1 MFVFMMCCVQVNRNH
16 VNLKAHVPSAV
27 DKLTRDN
34 RESKKLMISSQVY
47 SGKTTQFDVA
57 KGFGFIEVDDTSIG
71 EVFVHQTELI
81 QQGFR
86 LLEQGQL
93 VEFRIGISKESGKL
107 IAVEV
112 KLLDAGRI

>member
-1 MFVFMMCCVQVNRNH
+1 MKRNYI
-16 VNLKAHVPSAV
+16 NLKAHVPSAF

-34 RESKKLMISSQVY
+34 NNNGESKKLISSQVY

-57 KGFGFIEVDDTSIG
+57 KGFGFIEVDDKSIG

-93 VEFRIGISKESGKL
+93 VEFRIGINKESGKL

-112 KLLDAGRI
+112 KLLDGGRI